1 MVQNIQM
8 FQASS
13 YLLTSFLIFSQ
24 FHILS
29 YFPCLFPVTIY
40 SLTYSLSWH
49 NNRQST
55 MSALLAKFAAVK
67 KQAEEELRQ
76 EEEQRVSEEAAKRA
90 SEEVQSQYSEWMSK
104 GVSEGQ
110 SPSKRSAIETHDTVV
125 KTGAVLAHSLTYSLF
140 HSTIPTL
147 YYQSDLLCHSLIHAD
162 CIQWT
167 RRISC
172 GHPYTSSR

>member
-1 MVQNIQM
+1 
-8 FQASS
+8 
-13 YLLTSFLIFSQ
+13 
-24 FHILS
+24 
-29 YFPCLFPVTIY
+29 
-40 SLTYSLSWH
+40 
-49 NNRQST
+49 

-140 HSTIPTL
+140 HSTTPTL
-147 YYQSDLLCHSLIHAD
+147 YYQSDLLSLSHSLIHAD
-162 CIQWT
+162 CICIQWT

-172 GHPYTSSR
+172 GHPCTSSR